1 MTLNNFLV
9 LSLFFVLFIA
19 IFLGLLYLYL
29 ILKEKNTNVKKSD
42 KKDVNISKNKV
53 KQNYNVQSVFDFIE
67 FDKVEDNMI
76 IQKKGKRFLMAIECQ
91 GVNYDLMSE
100 VEKTAVETGF
110 LQFLNTLREPIQIYV
125 QSRTVNLEQNLGNYK
140 VQIQQIE
147 EDLRKKEQKF
157 KELVDKGSLNEKQ
170 TNMMKYEIIRMK
182 NLLDYGRDIV
192 ANTERMSFN
201 KNILRKKYYIIIS
214 YYYSENN
221 TEEFLDPSEI
231 KDMAFSELYT
241 KAQTL
246 IRTLSTTGVVGHIA
260 NSYELVDLLYNAYNK
275 DEAECYGVN
284 RALLG
289 GFDELYV
296 TSQDVYV
303 KKIKALD
310 KKIEEES
317 MKLAEKAVLRAKTNM
332 EKIAEEKEESME
344 ELIQAL
350 AKQLIDDNKKHLGT
364 KMTKLSIESVDE
376 IQKEE
381 KNNGKKIRKTR
392 KSNK

>member
-201 KNILRKKYYIIIS
+201 K
-214 YYYSENN
+214 
-221 TEEFLDPSEI
+221 TF
-231 KDMAFSELYT
+231 
-241 KAQTL
+241 
-246 IRTLSTTGVVGHIA
+246 
-260 NSYELVDLLYNAYNK
+260 
-275 DEAECYGVN
+275 
-284 RALLG
+284 
-289 GFDELYV
+289 
-296 TSQDVYV
+296 
-303 KKIKALD
+303 
-310 KKIEEES
+310 
-317 MKLAEKAVLRAKTNM
+317 
-332 EKIAEEKEESME
+332 
-344 ELIQAL
+344 
-350 AKQLIDDNKKHLGT
+350 
-364 KMTKLSIESVDE
+364 
-376 IQKEE
+376 
-381 KNNGKKIRKTR
+381 
-392 KSNK
+392 